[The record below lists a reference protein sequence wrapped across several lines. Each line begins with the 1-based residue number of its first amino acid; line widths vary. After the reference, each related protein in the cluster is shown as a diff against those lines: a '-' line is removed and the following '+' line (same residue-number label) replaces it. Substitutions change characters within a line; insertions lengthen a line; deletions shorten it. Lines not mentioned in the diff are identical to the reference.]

1 MLQYA
6 RHVADRFTPRPGR
19 CGLIWGGVETARGF
33 EPLRWG
39 GDIGVEIT
47 GKQGSGKTRG
57 AVMPSLLIEDIHEDA
72 LTWTESQRRFHPYG
86 LETVKIVLDI
96 KGSITAATA
105 GYRASLGENVF
116 VIDPYS
122 DDPGVAARNPFD
134 DIRVFT
140 KYMFSDCTRLSG
152 WTCEPMSAGNE
163 STAKYFDATAIEAM
177 GGFIGHNAFRA
188 IAEGDPAINSPVG
201 LITFLSGFERIEDA
215 INAVLDYEHDP
226 HGIAGWVEELDGKP
240 TGRPTKTCPWIAQMM
255 RVLSSKADDE
265 RSGIYGSTLKD
276 LPIYRDPRI
285 VPNVT
290 RSTFRIEDLVNDPK
304 RSSVI
309 YIRMTYADLEQLRPY
324 VRLLLNDML
333 YRLMPPAV
341 VIEGREARGNLREFM
356 ILLEESA
363 ALNKMEQIQKAASFM
378 RGLGGKLV
386 TVWQNR
392 NQVEATY
399 GKLETISQNQGL
411 HLYYTP
417 ETKEESERLSEM
429 LGETSFVVQE
439 RNVSGDRMTITP
451 RNHLAE
457 QNRIETRRNY
467 SPYEVRA
474 LPKDELFFFAN
485 GLQGRVR
492 QYHYDENPEMLRR
505 SQIPPPKESSVT
517 ARRPFCIINLERE
530 LGVDRY
536 RLVIS
541 PAPDPFERNRNAAI
555 VQSNGCR
562 VHRWD
567 RTFGDT
573 GLKLFYGQMWLPER
587 TKPILNQRKGYATA
601 ALRDDDIA
609 KALAAF
615 DAQAEAELPV
625 VDDANDPLDAPI
637 FDPAQF
643 A

>member
-1 MLQYA
+1 MRYGIEVVKEFA
-6 RHVADRFTPRPGR
+6 PRPGR
-19 CGLIWGGVETARGF
+19 CGLIWGGVDTEEGF

-39 GDIGVEIT
+39 GDIGVEAI

-57 AVMPSLLIEDIHEDA
+57 FVMPSLLIEDVHEDA
-72 LTWTESQRRFHPYG
+72 ATWTAAQRRFHPYG
-86 LETVKIVLDI
+86 YETLKIILDI
-96 KGSITAATA
+96 KGSITAATS

-122 DDPGVAARNPFD
+122 DDPGVSARNPFD

-152 WTCEPMSAGNE
+152 WVCEPMSSSSEAI
-163 STAKYFDATAIEAM
+163 SKYFDATAIEAM

-188 IAEGDPAINSPVG
+188 IAEGDSAINSPVG
-201 LITFLSGFERIEDA
+201 LITFLSGFECIEDA
-215 INAVLDYEHDP
+215 INTVLEYEHDP
-226 HGIAGWVEELDGKP
+226 HGIADWIEEIDGKP
-240 TGRPTKTCPWIAQMM
+240 TGQPTKTCPWISQMM
-255 RVLSSKADDE
+255 RVLMSKADDE

-285 VPNVT
+285 ARNVT
-290 RSTFRIEDLVNDPK
+290 RSTFRIEDLVNDPV

-309 YIRMTYADLEQLRPY
+309 YIRMTYADLKQLRPY
-324 VRLLLNDML
+324 VRLLLNDIL
-333 YRLMPPAV
+333 YRLMPQAV
-341 VIEGREARGNLREFM
+341 VIDGREGRGNLREFM

-363 ALNKMEQIQKAASFM
+363 ALNKMEQIQKASSFM

-399 GKLETISQNQGL
+399 SKLETISQNQGL

-439 RNVSGDRMTITP
+439 RNVSGDRMTLTP

-457 QNRIETRRNY
+457 QNRIEKRRNY
-467 SPYEVRA
+467 TPYEVRA
-474 LPKDELFFFAN
+474 LPTDELFFFAK

-492 QYHYDENPEMLRR
+492 QYHYDQNPELLRR
-505 SQIPPPKESSVT
+505 SKISPPKESSVT
-517 ARRPFCIINLERE
+517 AIRPFCMVNLERE
-530 LGVDRY
+530 LGVKRY
-536 RLVIS
+536 AIAIS
-541 PAPDPFERNRNAAI
+541 PAPDPFERNREAAAKMP
-555 VQSNGCR
+555 NGCR

-567 RTFGDT
+567 HTFGET
-573 GLKLFYGQMWLPER
+573 GKQLFYAQVWLPER
-587 TKPILNQRKGYATA
+587 KKPILNVRKGYETATV
-601 ALRDDDIA
+601 REQDIA
-609 KALAAF
+609 SALAAF
-615 DAQAEAELPV
+615 NSRNGVELKVVAEAT
-625 VDDANDPLDAPI
+625 DPIDAPD
-637 FDPAQF
+637 FDPVSF